1 MVQPGDFKPLKAL
14 IQFWVVQENH
24 REQFD
29 GLMQTPVNEVHQ
41 GASLNGEGP
50 NLQSW
55 LVLIS
60 STSYPHL
67 ELILICKAK

>member
-24 REQFD
+24 HEQFE
-29 GLMQTPVNEVHQ
+29 GLMKTPVNEVHQ

-50 NLQSW
+50 NLQRPPKCYI
-55 LVLIS
+55 LVM
-60 STSYPHL
+60 
-67 ELILICKAK
+67 ICLVGWC